1 MSEQVINIRDRIEKM
16 RTQMTGPNES
26 VVRNKIDLEKKNTG
40 DSADQ
45 NVQINNKQGASI
57 KTIESKKKNDS
68 PFIQEKINKVDKQ
81 NRVEDVSKKVYQSKE
96 TYESDFGPNKS
107 QISSAS
113 KTYKDYHN
121 DNIYDENKKSVR
133 LDEDQAF
140 PQFNLNVSNPIS
152 WKLMLLIML
161 MQLLTN
167 IMLVVVLYL
176 K

>member
-1 MSEQVINIRDRIEKM
+1 MIHHSYR
-16 RTQMTGPNES
+16 
-26 VVRNKIDLEKKNTG
+26 KKST
-40 DSADQ
+40 
-45 NVQINNKQGASI
+45 KL
-57 KTIESKKKNDS
+57 
-68 PFIQEKINKVDKQ
+68 INK

-167 IMLVVVLYL
+167 IILVVVLYL

>member
-16 RTQMTGPNES
+16 RTQMTGPKEAVARNEIGLD
-26 VVRNKIDLEKKNTG
+26 NKEDKSTQLIEKQNPPVERIDLKKANEL
-40 DSADQ
+40 S
-45 NVQINNKQGASI
+45 SI
-57 KTIESKKKNDS
+57 KEKLVKVEKQKKEDQVK
-68 PFIQEKINKVDKQ
+68 EKISESQKFHKANFES
-81 NRVEDVSKKVYQSKE
+81 NMSQSA
-96 TYESDFGPNKS
+96 
-107 QISSAS
+107 SAS

-121 DNIYDENKKSVR
+121 DNIFDENKKSIK

>member
-1 MSEQVINIRDRIEKM
+1 MTEQVINIRDRIEKM
-16 RTQMTGPNES
+16 RTQMTDPNET
-26 VVRNKIDLEKKNTG
+26 VAR
-40 DSADQ
+40 
-45 NVQINNKQGASI
+45 
-57 KTIESKKKNDS
+57 
-68 PFIQEKINKVDKQ
+68 NKVDLDNHKNNHKQ
-81 NRVEDVSKKVYQSKE
+81 NIKKEKNINQTSSIEKIENSKIDNYSIPNEKIVNVQKKIIDGKIEKKFDESNKFYQSNF
-96 TYESDFGPNKS
+96 ESEKLK
-107 QISSAS
+107 SAS
-113 KTYKDYHN
+113 ANKTYKDYHN
-121 DNIYDENKKSVR
+121 DNIYDENKKSIK

>member
-16 RTQMTGPNES
+16 RTQMTGPDES
-26 VVRNKIDLEKKNTG
+26 VARNKIDLEKKNT
-40 DSADQ
+40 SETSDQ
-45 NVQINNKQGASI
+45 KAQINNKQGASI

-68 PFIQEKINKVDKQ
+68 PFIH
-81 NRVEDVSKKVYQSKE
+81 
-96 TYESDFGPNKS
+96 ESDFGPNKS

>member
-16 RTQMTGPNES
+16 RTQMTGPNEA
-26 VVRNKIDLEKKNTG
+26 VARNKVVSEDKLNNKSENTKRDSLEDQKSTMTPIQPKKIKDIPHAKENLVKVENIGNEEVFEKKNFESNSFNQSNF
-40 DSADQ
+40 DS
-45 NVQINNKQGASI
+45 K
-57 KTIESKKKNDS
+57 
-68 PFIQEKINKVDKQ
+68 P
-81 NRVEDVSKKVYQSKE
+81 
-96 TYESDFGPNKS
+96 
-107 QISSAS
+107 SSAS
-113 KTYKDYHN
+113 TRKTYRDYHN

>member
-26 VVRNKIDLEKKNTG
+26 VARDQLEKKNKVIS
-40 DSADQ
+40 DSHGKEKK
-45 NVQINNKQGASI
+45 NNENQVASI
-57 KTIESKKKNDS
+57 KKIENSKVDTFNSSKEKIIESKTNELKGEVEKKTESQKFNQYNFES
-68 PFIQEKINKVDKQ
+68 EKTK
-81 NRVEDVSKKVYQSKE
+81 SK
-96 TYESDFGPNKS
+96 FAN
-107 QISSAS
+107 

-121 DNIYDENKKSVR
+121 DNIFDQNKKSVR
-133 LDEDQAF
+133 LEEDQAF